1 MLGWMNHK
9 LESRLPGEIFR
20 WYHSNGRKGRRT
32 KEPLDEDKRGDSSWE
47 SLGQK
52 GDQICHA
59 YRKSH
64 WIFIGRTDAESEAP
78 ILWSF
83 PSPWDLHG
91 PAIELTSPALSA
103 GFFTAEPMECPSV
116 VHRREQKFSTNSL
129 NVFQAFLSFFLFFSL
144 VPISFANF
152 GLALLS
158 EYHSFNNFNFISQLW
173 WSSHTPFVQYAC
185 HCLIYL

>member
-1 MLGWMNHK
+1 MNHK

-32 KEPLDEDKRGDSSWE
+32 KEPLDKGKRGDSSWE

-64 WIFIGRTDAESEAP
+64 CISIGRTDAESEAP

-103 GFFTAEPMECPSV
+103 GFLTAEPMDCPSV

-129 NVFQAFLSFFLFFSL
+129 NVFQAFLSFFLFFGPHFFCQFWPSFI
-144 VPISFANF
+144 VRISF
-152 GLALLS
+152 L
-158 EYHSFNNFNFISQLW
+158 Q
-173 WSSHTPFVQYAC
+173 
-185 HCLIYL
+185 